1 MNLSQYISSIK
12 VKNLLMSVSGILL
25 GSMLAFADFH
35 VSLTAVLFL
44 ILSVL
49 CFQIIPNVIPG
60 VLCALASVYFSYG
73 TLFLLDSFIMMLLG
87 YLVYRTVKRHG
98 TENGL
103 FRNGPVITL
112 TSLLIY
118 GIIPVFGAYYVCTH
132 SFGSYLLFL
141 PSFAAGALCL
151 AVRNAGYL
159 TETKDRIF
167 HTVWIAAGVAAMTV
181 YSCLRIYDLWHFLY
195 LASLPLFVWLLSV
208 MWKNRGEVKTYEIKL
223 AATVLLFCVLSGLG
237 FMIYLF

>member
-1 MNLSQYISSIK
+1 
-12 VKNLLMSVSGILL
+12 
-25 GSMLAFADFH
+25 
-35 VSLTAVLFL
+35 
-44 ILSVL
+44 
-49 CFQIIPNVIPG
+49 
-60 VLCALASVYFSYG
+60 
-73 TLFLLDSFIMMLLG
+73 
-87 YLVYRTVKRHG
+87 
-98 TENGL
+98 
-103 FRNGPVITL
+103 L